1 MKSNTQYLI
10 DLLHDLRSS
19 MNEISYDFCGDSHSG
34 NIDDVFSEYA
44 DSDVSVYTSE
54 QFEWAKSHFG
64 DIEDANAELGRPNDI
79 CGEISQ
85 AWYLCN
91 LRELNEDLDKIKKYL
106 ALAYIE
112 DNFAS
117 DVLDLLDQSFFEDI
131 EINANLDEV
140 NDFGSIDDNVHDAVY
155 ESLHEVITESIDS
168 YHIDLSSIEEIVTEN
183 NSLEK
188 IATEIKADDIN
199 KLKEC
204 LALYV
209 ISEIFDNLTDDMQ
222 DNNVF
227 YSPEELNQIKKA
239 AAVVK
244 NTDSY
249 DSLEDAV
256 VEKAE
261 EISNSLIESAKIKI
275 H

>member
-54 QFEWAKSHFG
+54 QFEWAKSHLG

-79 CGEISQ
+79 CGEFSQ

-91 LRELNEDLDKIKKYL
+91 VRELNEDLDKIKKYL

-112 DNFAS
+112 DHFAS

-188 IATEIKADDIN
+188 IATEIKADDID

-209 ISEIFDNLTDDMQ
+209 ISENFDNLTDDMQ

-249 DSLEDAV
+249 YSLEDAV